1 MRLVFVGHRCC
12 DHSPS
17 SGYDQVCAL
26 FPEAGWLNGPELVAG
41 RIAWFRE
48 PASIDDTGVQL
59 FHVIYGDCS
68 GRALP
73 ALLRK
78 RFPKGLVVATVHQ
91 PIERLREDPSG
102 LASLYHVDGIITV
115 SEVQA
120 KQLALLR
127 LNATIRAVPHGVW
140 TRVFRP
146 RTPVH
151 AEFRRRVLLV
161 GNYLRDWAGTAEIL
175 RQLCEAGVG
184 ATVVGT
190 AAVGRLAVRHPLVE
204 LRQGVP
210 EAELAEL
217 YHQSAALL
225 LPVLDATASNAL
237 LEAMAGGCP
246 VICPRLPSL
255 VEEYLGDDM
264 DAYEPGRYNQGADL
278 ALAYVGDPERRAARS
293 RVLLERAS
301 RFDWSRLRPMLRS
314 AYDETVERAQR
325 HHPGGDHGA
334 S

>member
-48 PASIDDTGVQL
+48 PAPIDDVADADDGASQI
-59 FHVIYGDCS
+59 FHVFYGDCS

-73 ALLRK
+73 ALLRE
-78 RFPKGLVVATVHQ
+78 RFPQGIVVSTVHQ
-91 PIERLREDPSG
+91 PVARLRDDPGG
-102 LASLYHVDGIITV
+102 LASLYAVDGIITV

-120 KQLALLR
+120 KQLAGLR
-127 LNATIRAVPHGVW
+127 LDAAIRAVPHGVW
-140 TRVFRP
+140 TQVFRP
-146 RTPVH
+146 RVPVRSE
-151 AEFRRRVLLV
+151 ARRRVLLV

-175 RQLCEAGVG
+175 RRLCDAGVG
-184 ATVVGT
+184 ATVVG
-190 AAVGRLAVRHPLVE
+190 AAAADRLAVRHPLVE

-210 EAELAEL
+210 EAELAAL
-217 YHQSAALL
+217 YDKSAALL

-237 LEAMAGGCP
+237 LEAMAAGCP

-255 VEEYLGDDM
+255 VEEYLGDDV
-264 DAYEPGRYNQGADL
+264 DAYEPGRYDQAADL
-278 ALAYVGDPERRAARS
+278 ATTYAGEPERRAARS
-293 RVLLERAS
+293 PVLLQRAE
-301 RFDWSRLRPMLRS
+301 RFDWLRLRPMLRS
-314 AYDETVERAQR
+314 AYEEFAHRA
-325 HHPGGDHGA
+325 PGH
-334 S
+334 